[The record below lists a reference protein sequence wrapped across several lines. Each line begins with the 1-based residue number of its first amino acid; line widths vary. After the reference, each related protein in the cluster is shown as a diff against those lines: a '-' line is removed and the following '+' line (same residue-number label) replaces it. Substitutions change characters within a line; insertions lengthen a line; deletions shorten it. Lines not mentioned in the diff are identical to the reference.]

1 MEQIQ
6 EYLVKFR
13 DGLPELFDKV
23 IADCDARIHGEL
35 EDEYD
40 IPESPYVESHPIVQ
54 LKPAIY
60 ELESGLEFSDYNENI
75 LHYFDRKYETKSK
88 PLFQCDKILSRNE
101 KIIKIFIKVDKGIY
115 EFRSHAM
122 SIGNTYLLTLKDI
135 KIIYLTN
142 KGRIIISNS
151 CASPNTTYRYES
163 NHFIGYNT
171 SPENYYIDKN
181 QQLCYKHNQQPI
193 PNSTLPPLTH
203 KFPKL
208 FLNVINALRA
218 ESTNDM
224 QKCCEYYYYRIHAK
238 DKIDKENKQLRVECD
253 SLKTKNTN
261 IEKENQEL
269 RAKIQVLEVDNAR
282 EKIQEKDQYIKELLM
297 EIELLKIKNIEERL
311 LYMG

>member
-6 EYLVKFR
+6 EYLAKFR

-23 IADCDARIHGEL
+23 IADCDARIHGAL

-54 LKPAIY
+54 LKPVIY
-60 ELESGLEFSDYNENI
+60 DLESGLAFSDYKENI
-75 LHYFDRKYETKSK
+75 LHYFDRKYEFKSK
-88 PLFQCDKILSRNE
+88 PLFQYDKILPHNE
-101 KIIKIFIKVDKGIY
+101 KVIKVFIKVDKGIY
-115 EFRSHAM
+115 EFRPHAM
-122 SIGNTYLLTLKDI
+122 SICNTYVLILKDI

-151 CASPNTTYRYES
+151 SVSPNTTYRYERTD
-163 NHFIGYNT
+163 FIGYN
-171 SPENYYIDKN
+171 SSSENYYIDKN
-181 QQLCYKHNQQPI
+181 KQLCYKHNQQPI

-218 ESTNDM
+218 ESTDDM
-224 QKCCEYYYYRIHAK
+224 QKCCEYYYSRMHAK
-238 DKIDKENKQLRVECD
+238 DKLDKDNKKLRAECD
-253 SLKTKNTN
+253 SLKTKNKQLE
-261 IEKENQEL
+261 IENKEL
-269 RAKIQVLEVDNAR
+269 R
-282 EKIQEKDQYIKELLM
+282 EKIQILEVDCAREKLQEKDLKIQELLM
-297 EIELLKIKNIEERL
+297 EIELLKIKNIEERR